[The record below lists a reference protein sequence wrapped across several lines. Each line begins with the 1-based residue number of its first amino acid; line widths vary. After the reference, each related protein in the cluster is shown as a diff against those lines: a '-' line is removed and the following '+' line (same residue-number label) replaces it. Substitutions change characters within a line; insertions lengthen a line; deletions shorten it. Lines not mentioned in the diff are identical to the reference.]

1 MRRLA
6 AQRSQAVRDVAYTP
20 RGRLPTLVE
29 APSSRVQVPVAR
41 SSNALDHA
49 DECGC
54 LALVVRFLVWA
65 NRNAQ

>member
-1 MRRLA
+1 MKHLV
-6 AQRSQAVRDVAYTP
+6 AQQLQAVSAVAYTT
-20 RGRLPTLVE
+20 RSRLPTLVE
-29 APSSRVQVPVAR
+29 MPIKTAQVQISR

>member
-1 MRRLA
+1 MRHLVG
-6 AQRSQAVRDVAYTP
+6 QQLQAVSAVATS
-20 RGRLPTLVE
+20 RSRLPTLVE
-29 APSSRVQVPVAR
+29 MPSKTAQVQISR